1 MRLRPFGLHPNC
13 SAMRLATSHIRRTLN
28 DMPCGLTNSRGKRE
42 GRKEKRNIWKDRKG
56 INGKGKKG
64 ARIWFV
70 RPWSRRLTS
79 GYEATAIRP
88 SPKLL
93 GYAPRNFTYPQNVM
107 RHALRAH

>member
-1 MRLRPFGLHPNC
+1 
-13 SAMRLATSHIRRTLN
+13 
-28 DMPCGLTNSRGKRE
+28 MPCGLTNSRGKRE

-93 GYAPRNFTYPQNVM
+93 GYAPRNFTYPRNVK
-107 RHALRAH
+107 